1 MKIAWVLCL
10 VVACGGNDNSR
21 HIADGNG
28 SGSGDGSGMPE
39 PCNMMISSTKI
50 TTTATGTQ
58 CGQQL
63 VNQTTFAINFSVTPD
78 ASNMAISEIA
88 CTITPGVVP
97 QTLGNRSGTMGCN
110 VEVDYYGA
118 TGDDEWDNS
127 SSGTVTVTVTDL
139 APLGGTIDLS
149 LSNAASEQLTVTGTF

>member
-10 VVACGGNDNSR
+10 VMACGGNDNSR
-21 HIADGNG
+21 HVADGNG
-28 SGSGDGSGMPE
+28 SGSGDGSGVPE

-63 VNQTTFAINFSVTPD
+63 VNRTTFAINFSVMRD

-88 CTITPGVVP
+88 STITPGVVP
-97 QTLGNRSGTMGCN
+97 QARVNRSGATGCN
-110 VEVDYYGA
+110 VEVDYYGP

-127 SSGTVTVTVTDL
+127 SSGALTVTVTDL
-139 APLGGTIDLS
+139 RPPRRHDRLS
-149 LSNAASEQLTVTGTF
+149 LSNGASQQLTVIGTF